1 MYAGWHRTGAT
12 LMSDTDM
19 PERTYYA
26 QIPNLIDDAG
36 LSVYA
41 FRLLAH
47 IRRIAG
53 DTGECW
59 EGTRTLAEKCGMSVG
74 QVSNAKAELVKRGFI
89 SITRRPIRGGF
100 VDELRPVDV
109 WAENEVKYR
118 SVHTVN
124 TYPPSVQDTNT
135 NPLESVHTVNTNGLS
150 VHTVN
155 AGVHQVNESITID
168 QEQDHGAHSP
178 QAASNAP
185 RPKTR
190 KSRTKTNPNRPSE
203 VEAAAPAEPPTP
215 AEIRQA
221 YGDVCDVDLSPGA
234 KPPAKMVLLLNGEA
248 KALWTQ
254 QQGRGMSVAATVR
267 GIHETASYTRA
278 TDRRFKDPASRLPI
292 AIIRENWTAAG
303 RWAKQRK
310 APANGF
316 VPHVAPVDKPG
327 EYATREQL
335 DALKR
340 GGVA

>member
-1 MYAGWHRTGAT
+1 
-12 LMSDTDM
+12 MSDTDM

-109 WAENEVKYR
+109 WTENEVKYR

-124 TYPPSVQDTNT
+124 TNTPSVQDTNT
-135 NPLESVHTVNTNGLS
+135 NPLESVHLVNTNGLS

-155 AGVHQVNESITID
+155 AGVHLVNESITID
-168 QEQDHGAHSP
+168 QEQDHSDGAPAVSPPAPKKKRALKSVEKTQTELLNTPLAIYRRITNMRSPNQAQRELIETVTDLDVWEATCELWALNGYDARKVPNIIDRYHKNLKDKQRQSGAASYQNGAH
-178 QAASNAP
+178 
-185 RPKTR
+185 
-190 KSRTKTNPNRPSE
+190 
-203 VEAAAPAEPPTP
+203 AEPFDYDSLPNP
-215 AEIRQA
+215 YEENERRKAVRRA
-221 YGDVCDVDLSPGA
+221 GA
-234 KPPAKMVLLLNGEA
+234 K
-248 KALWTQ
+248 
-254 QQGRGMSVAATVR
+254 
-267 GIHETASYTRA
+267 
-278 TDRRFKDPASRLPI
+278 
-292 AIIRENWTAAG
+292 
-303 RWAKQRK
+303 
-310 APANGF
+310 
-316 VPHVAPVDKPG
+316 
-327 EYATREQL
+327 
-335 DALKR
+335 
-340 GGVA
+340 